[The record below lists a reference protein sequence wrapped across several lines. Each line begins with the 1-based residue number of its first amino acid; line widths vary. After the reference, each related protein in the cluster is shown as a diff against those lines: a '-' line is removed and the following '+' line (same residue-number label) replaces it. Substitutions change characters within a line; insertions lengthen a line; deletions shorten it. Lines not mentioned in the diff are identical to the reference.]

1 MSGETKVGV
10 QKLVKLSSVVSHGG
24 GAVRG
29 ATERNAFRGF
39 REEITRINNPEVR
52 GVQ

>member
-24 GAVRG
+24 GG

-52 GVQ
+52 DVQ